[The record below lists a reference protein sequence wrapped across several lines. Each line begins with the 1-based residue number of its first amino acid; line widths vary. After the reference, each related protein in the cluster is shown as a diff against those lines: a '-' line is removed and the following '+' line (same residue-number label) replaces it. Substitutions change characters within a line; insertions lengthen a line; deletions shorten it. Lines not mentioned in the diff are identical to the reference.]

1 MSEHKRKI
9 SITPQE
15 ALQRTIEHREIF
27 HDEMI
32 ALMGQIM
39 RGEVSPLMTAAII
52 TGLRVKKETIGEIT
66 GAARVMRELS
76 TKVPLDPA
84 ASGEHFVDIVG
95 TGGDGASSF
104 NISTASMFV
113 AAAAGARVAKHGG
126 RSVSSK
132 SGSAD
137 VLEALGASIE
147 LTPAQVA
154 ACLAE
159 TGIGFMYAPNHHP
172 AMKVVAPVR
181 KEMGVRTLF
190 NILGPLTNPANAP
203 NILMGVFHPDLVG
216 IQVRVLQ
223 ALGARHAVVVWGRDG
238 MDEISLGATTL
249 VGELRDGVVREYEIE
264 PEDFGLAM
272 ASSRNLRVE
281 NVEES
286 RAMLLQALSGERSV
300 AHDIV
305 CLNAGAALYAADV
318 VDAIDAGIE
327 LARETIASGAAHAKM
342 QSFVAVTQR
351 LAKQS

>member
-1 MSEHKRKI
+1 MSGSREI
-9 SITPQE
+9 TITPQE

-32 ALMGQIM
+32 ALMRQIM
-39 RGEVSPLMTAAII
+39 SGSVSPLMTAAII
-52 TGLRVKKETIGEIT
+52 TGLRVKKETVGEIT

-76 TKVPLDPA
+76 AKVEVPEHA
-84 ASGEHFVDIVG
+84 HFVDIVG

-137 VLEALGASIE
+137 VLEALGASID
-147 LTPAQVA
+147 LAPAQVA
-154 ACLAE
+154 ACMAE
-159 TGIGFMYAPNHHP
+159 TGIGFMFAPNHHP

-190 NILGPLTNPANAP
+190 NILGPLTNPAGAP

-216 IQVRVLQ
+216 IQIRALQ
-223 ALGARHAVVVWGRDG
+223 ALGARHALVVWGRDG
-238 MDEISLGATTL
+238 MDEISLGAATL
-249 VGELRDGVVREYEIE
+249 VGELRDGVVREYEVE

-272 ASSRNLRVE
+272 ASSRNLRVADAQ
-281 NVEES
+281 ES
-286 RAMLLQALSGERSV
+286 RAMLLEALTGQAGV
-300 AHDIV
+300 PHDIV

-318 VDAIDAGIE
+318 VRSIAEGIE
-327 LARETIASGAAHAKM
+327 LARATIASGAAHAKM
-342 QSFVAVTQR
+342 QAFVDATRR
-351 LAKQS
+351 LADGA